1 MASIRMENISKA
13 FSVGEQYCNVYNL
26 SFELKD
32 GELFCFIGPTN
43 SGKTEILRLIA
54 GLERPDSGKIFIN
67 EREANEIR
75 PKERGI
81 GMLFESLALYPNKN
95 GFDNIAS
102 PLKIK
107 KVPKAQIFE
116 RVIEVAKRLGIEHLL
131 DRQPETYSGG
141 EKQRVALAR
150 IIVQE
155 PNAYLLDEPL
165 GGLDARL
172 RIAMRGE
179 LKRIQRE
186 LGKTMVF
193 VSHDQEEVMSLGN
206 RISVLKE
213 GRIEQI
219 GTPQEL
225 YNRPANVWVAKT
237 IGKPAMNFYH
247 GILKEEN
254 GKVFVIHEAFRLEIH
269 DLLKNARRT
278 PQEREIILGIRPEN
292 IEMIETKQDEEDI
305 PALLFIS
312 EPLGGK
318 TIVDFKVGDET
329 VRILAPVAES
339 FEANEKRWLRIKK
352 DKIHIFAGTSEEAI
366 F

>member
-1 MASIRMENISKA
+1 
-13 FSVGEQYCNVYNL
+13 
-26 SFELKD
+26 
-32 GELFCFIGPTN
+32 
-43 SGKTEILRLIA
+43 
-54 GLERPDSGKIFIN
+54 
-67 EREANEIR
+67 
-75 PKERGI
+75 
-81 GMLFESLALYPNKN
+81 
-95 GFDNIAS
+95 
-102 PLKIK
+102 
-107 KVPKAQIFE
+107 
-116 RVIEVAKRLGIEHLL
+116 
-131 DRQPETYSGG
+131 
-141 EKQRVALAR
+141 
-150 IIVQE
+150 
-155 PNAYLLDEPL
+155 
-165 GGLDARL
+165 
-172 RIAMRGE
+172 MRGE